1 MTRIKL
7 KSALSAVALGLLAST
22 AAQASTIDFEDVSP
36 TLFAA
41 SSVTSGGVDFASAG
55 TAGFSGVDNAGAF
68 SLFANAPD
76 NSSGQ
81 FLFSLNDD
89 SITVTL
95 GGQRF
100 LGLDA
105 AFIAPFGFAA
115 STIAGMLQVAAQT
128 ADGLVVADYDFGGAG
143 ASGNWSFFT
152 INTDALASSSVS
164 SITFSACI
172 YDGTGGCVRDPGL
185 SQFALDNLRVP
196 EPASRSTRAGG
207 PRPVGGHPPAASPSE
222 SINNTRIRS

>member
-1 MTRIKL
+1 MIRKQL
-7 KSALSAVALGLLAST
+7 KTALSAIALGLAAST
-22 AAQASTIDFEDVSP
+22 AAQAGVIDFEDVDP
-36 TLFAA
+36 MLFSG
-41 SSVTSGGVDFASAG
+41 SSITSGGVDFASAG

-68 SLFANAPD
+68 SIFANAPD

-89 SITVTL
+89 SVTVTL

-105 AFIAPFGFAA
+105 AFVAPFGFAP
-115 STIAGMLQVAAQT
+115 STIAGRLLVAAQT
-128 ADGLVVADYDFGGAG
+128 ADGLIQADYDFGGAG

-164 SITFSACI
+164 SITFSACV
-172 YDGTGGCVRDPGL
+172 YDGAGGCVRDAFL
-185 SQFALDNLRVP
+185 SQFAIDNLRVP
-196 EPASRSTRAGG
+196 EPASALAALGLLAATR
-207 PRPVGGHPPAASPSE
+207 RRQSV
-222 SINNTRIRS
+222 